1 MQSHCLTHKH
11 ILIVKNQ
18 NVKEEKVKMKAII
31 YSLYFSATFSL
42 DNSLG
47 IKSYN
52 TLKYF
57 SFSSFIHIL
66 TEFFCMICSV
76 FKK

>member
-1 MQSHCLTHKH
+1 
-11 ILIVKNQ
+11 
-18 NVKEEKVKMKAII
+18 MKAIT
-31 YSLYFSATFSL
+31 YPLYFSATFSL

-66 TEFFCMICSV
+66 TEFFCMICTV
-76 FKK
+76 FKKCQVYILKLAYFI